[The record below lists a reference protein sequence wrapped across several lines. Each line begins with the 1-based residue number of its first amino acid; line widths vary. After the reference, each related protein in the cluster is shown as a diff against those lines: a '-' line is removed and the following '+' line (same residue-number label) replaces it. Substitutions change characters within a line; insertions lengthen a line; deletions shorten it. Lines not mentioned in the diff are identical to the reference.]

1 MLNYLQQALPESE
14 YKKTLTALR
23 VLFLN
28 PNLGVVPSTIE
39 TEPGT
44 TAGFDTTSFTAEDI
58 LILKEI
64 ERAAVTI
71 QAFFKRIYVR
81 ILKRRQSASDKGYMG
96 TFDHLKKVYTTCFN
110 VEKRLTICMTFLR
123 DLLQRPVI
131 AKFFQFINKDL
142 KSVVKVETFHGSSV
156 VAFAN
161 WIPICRYLFYC
172 RYEYPVTV
180 KICLFGEIEQCLIRV
195 FDNDSGIEIPR

>member
-1 MLNYLQQALPESE
+1 M
-14 YKKTLTALR
+14 
-23 VLFLN
+23 LFLN
-28 PNLGVVPSTIE
+28 PKLGFTPSAIQ
-39 TEPGT
+39 TESGT
-44 TAGFDTTSFTAEDI
+44 TAGYDTRSFTTEDI

-81 ILKRRQSASDKGYMG
+81 ILKRRQNTSDKGYMNN
-96 TFDHLKKVYTTCFN
+96 FDHLKKVYTSCFN
-110 VEKRLTICMTFLR
+110 VEKRLTICMMFLR
-123 DLLQRPVI
+123 DLLQRPTVT
-131 AKFFQFINKDL
+131 KFFPLINKDL

-172 RYEYPVTV
+172 QYEFPVTV